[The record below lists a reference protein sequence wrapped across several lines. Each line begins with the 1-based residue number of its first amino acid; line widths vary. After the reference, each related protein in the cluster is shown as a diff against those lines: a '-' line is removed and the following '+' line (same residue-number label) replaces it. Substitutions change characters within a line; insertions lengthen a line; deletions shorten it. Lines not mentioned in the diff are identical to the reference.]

1 MWKCFSLAIDP
12 SLGTPSTKTDPE
24 LRNYLLVVALV
35 MTRALIETLHLLP
48 TVLPSCISRK
58 Y

>member
-1 MWKCFSLAIDP
+1 MWKCFSLPIDP

-48 TVLPSCISRK
+48 TVLPSCIS
-58 Y
+58 